1 MKKITL
7 VLTVVAAL
15 FIMSSCNQQSGSS
28 LTGSGKITLETEL
41 DSVSYALGASV
52 AASVKQSGAKELNN
66 EVFARAFADAMADEE
81 ILIDPSMG
89 NQIIQAFFQ
98 KLSMQ
103 QMAEMQA
110 GAEQNLKEGQDF
122 LAKNKNEDGVQVT
135 ASGLQYKVIKE
146 ASGAKPTA
154 TDKVKVHYHGT
165 LVDGTVFDSSIDRG
179 EPTEFPLNQVIKG
192 WTEGI
197 QLMSVGSKFKFFIPS
212 ELAYGSNPR
221 PGGPIGAD
229 MVLIFDVELLEIL

>member
-7 VLTVVAAL
+7 ALTLVAAL

-28 LTGSGKITLETEL
+28 LTSSGKITLETEL

-66 EVFARAFADAMADEE
+66 EIFAKAFANTMADEDL
-81 ILIDPSMG
+81 LIDPNMG

-98 KLSMQ
+98 KLGME
-103 QMAEMQA
+103 QMAEMQS
-110 GAEQNLKEGQDF
+110 GAEQNLIDGQNF
-122 LAKNKNEDGVQVT
+122 LAKNKTEDGVQET
-135 ASGLQYKVIKE
+135 ASGLQYIVIKE

-154 TDKVKVHYHGT
+154 NDKVKVHYHGT
-165 LVDGTVFDSSIDRG
+165 LIDGTVFDSSVDRG

-197 QLMSVGSKFKFFIPS
+197 QLMSIGSKYKFFIPG
-212 ELAYGSNPR
+212 ELAYAARPPQGSN
-221 PGGPIGAD
+221 IG
-229 MVLIFDVELLEIL
+229 MNMLLIFEVELLEIL